1 MAAQLHIPSANES
14 LIQLR
19 EVYKAYQ
26 TDAGGF
32 MALKGINLEIGH
44 GEFVAVIGKSGCGKS
59 TLINMI
65 TGIDR
70 PTSGEVWVA
79 GEPIHRL
86 SENQIARWRG
96 KHLGVIF
103 QFFQLLPGLSV
114 LQNVMLPLDLRG
126 GYDAAMSRNR
136 AMELLELMGVA
147 DHAHKKPSEISGGQQ
162 QRVAIARSLIID
174 PGVLVADE
182 PTGSLD
188 SATSESI
195 FQIFDRLIKEQRT
208 TILIVTHD
216 AEQAKRVQRTIL
228 LTDGEIVNEWVVK
241 ALPGLSHQ
249 DMLKV
254 THELEPLEF
263 LPGNMIVEQD
273 AVPDRFYIVTEGVAN
288 VYLHRPDGGEV
299 FVDALGPGE
308 FFGEMALLR
317 NSLRAA
323 SVSASLDGPVKLVSL
338 DEEGFDK
345 LLAETPAFRDALEAT
360 TTTRAQTLRIAES

>member
-1 MAAQLHIPSANES
+1 MATPLHVSSGHEP
-14 LIQLR
+14 LIQLN

-32 MALKGINLEIGH
+32 MALKGINLEIDH
-44 GEFVAVIGKSGCGKS
+44 GEFVGVIGKSGCGKS

-65 TGIDR
+65 TGIDS

-86 SENQIARWRG
+86 NQNQIARWRG
-96 KHLGVIF
+96 DNLGVIF
-103 QFFQLLPGLSV
+103 QFFQLLPGLTV

-126 GYDAAMSRNR
+126 GYDATISRKR
-136 AMELLELMGVA
+136 AMELLELMDIA
-147 DHAHKKPSEISGGQQ
+147 EHAHKKPSEISGGQQ

-174 PGVLVADE
+174 PAVLVADE

-188 SATSESI
+188 SVTSENI
-195 FQIFDRLIKEQRT
+195 FQIFERLIEEEKT

-216 AEQAKRVQRTIL
+216 AEQAQRVQRTIL
-228 LTDGEIVNEWVVK
+228 LTDGEIVNEWVAK

-254 THELEPLEF
+254 TRELEPLEF
-263 LPGNMIVEQD
+263 LPGSTIIEQD
-273 AVPDRFYIVTEGVAN
+273 TIPDRFYIVAEGVVN
-288 VYLHRPDGGEV
+288 VYLHRPDGREV
-299 FVDALGPGE
+299 FVDRLGPGV

-323 SVSASLDGPVKLVSL
+323 SVSAGNEGPVKLVTL
-338 DEEGFDK
+338 DEEDFDK
-345 LLAETPAFRDALEAT
+345 LVADTPDFRHALEAT
-360 TTTRAQTLRIAES
+360 TATRVQTLHRARS